1 VPYSV
6 AVNNGRDRTGRI
18 RFTWSGG
25 EATFTV
31 YQAGTPFTAGFTL
44 NDSFR
49 GADNT
54 TECHFRSSN
63 TPCTLTATANLPGNT
78 YTYQWEVAYYYGTL
92 VNRHSLTTSSTNV
105 FTFRDQSAGP
115 DRRPAATWSRPRL
128 RS

>member
-1 VPYSV
+1 MPYSV

-78 YTYQWEVAYYYGTL
+78 YTYQW
-92 VNRHSLTTSSTNV
+92 RSPTTT
-105 FTFRDQSAGP
+105 A
-115 DRRPAATWSRPRL
+115 